1 MAHNEALHAALLAGD
16 HQEAWRFYQVLCET
30 GQADADSHHMGGRA
44 AVARGDLYN
53 ARRALDTALATGA
66 TGRTLGQV
74 RLILGEV
81 QRRTGDL
88 SAAADTLERFLAGMW
103 EYPELGPL
111 WQGSGLYNLGL
122 TYRQLGRLEEAR
134 AAYVAAAEEC
144 RREGLKDLLGQT
156 LWNLAWVLCLQGDTE
171 AAREALGE
179 SERIRSD
186 EWGRWHQ
193 LIGWAFVEA
202 TEGWQ
207 ISTTEICKRIMTA
220 QKAPPDV
227 SAHTFWLLGREAL
240 KQGDLTIAM
249 TMAEAA
255 LEEANSS
262 PGDNRARLDAADLWR
277 NAKLRLHELESDA
290 AGA

>member
-1 MAHNEALHAALLAGD
+1 MAHNEALRTALLAGD
-16 HQEAWRFYQVLCET
+16 YQEAWRIYQALCET
-30 GQADADSHHMGGRA
+30 DQADADTHQMGGRA
-44 AVARGDLYN
+44 AVAKGDLYN
-53 ARRALDTALATGA
+53 ADRAMEAALAAGA
-66 TGRTLGQV
+66 AGRTLGQV

-88 SAAADTLERFLAGMW
+88 SAAAETLERFLAGMW

-122 TYRQLGRLEEAR
+122 TYRQLGRLDEAR
-134 AAYVAAAEEC
+134 AAYMAAAEEC
-144 RREGLKDLLGQT
+144 RREGLEDLLGQT
-156 LWNLAWVLCLQGDTE
+156 LWNLAWVLCLQGETE
-171 AAREALGE
+171 AAREALAE
-179 SERIRSD
+179 SERVRSD

-207 ISTTEICKRIMTA
+207 YSTTEICTRIMKA
-220 QKAPPDV
+220 PNAPPDV
-227 SAHTFWLLGREAL
+227 SSHAYWLLGRQAL
-240 KQGDLTIAM
+240 QHGDLKIAM
-249 TMAEAA
+249 MMAEAA
-255 LEEANSS
+255 LEEANSF

-277 NAKLRLHELESDA
+277 NAKLRLHERESDA